1 MVDFESGAVK
11 RPGREKRRAKEHG
24 VSLHVQLEH
33 DAHSS
38 NPSLRGAGE
47 LGLRF
52 QAQARA
58 HNGAAK
64 RTIAGRNSK

>member
-1 MVDFESGAVK
+1 MPKDWESGAVK

-24 VSLHVQLEH
+24 VSLHQQLVS
-33 DAHSS
+33 DSHSKD
-38 NPSLRGAGE
+38 PSLRGAGQ

-58 HNGAAK
+58 R
-64 RTIAGRNSK
+64 RTVAGRGSK